1 MFTNKNK
8 LIGFIALVV
17 VAVLVVSAAVA
28 LIADNANK
36 TELAQQNAQLQEK
49 LDKVQAELDAAEEKL
64 AGAET
69 DLEGALKT
77 IAELDKALTAA
88 KNDLASA
95 KGDLTDAK
103 ARVEALE
110 NKIVEL
116 VTGWAAATPE
126 VHGAVV
132 EIQAAYDVAMAS
144 AYLYANAADLDGLY
158 DAKMD
163 AIYAVIRSTSVENLK
178 AIVDGFKAEIAEI
191 EANRFDNV
199 LKAMIEAVKVDGVT
213 HPEDVAGVEACEK
226 YLADLVS
233 NTAVYDKLV
242 ELGLDKEVEEL
253 RALLNADEKADLEK
267 AFIDAVALIPEYVQ
281 LSDKAT
287 VEAARAA
294 YGALNSKYPV
304 VAGENVDVDEALKTL
319 LEAEQR
325 LIELVDIVAEAEAIN
340 ALIAST
346 TATAKADSATRDAIT
361 TIANRIA
368 AWEKNVVEADPNW
381 TLVDRDAFE
390 ALKTLYNNAVEAL
403 KADYDAFKA
412 AVEAIGQVTPE
423 SGAAIDAAW
432 AANTKLTSNVEFK
445 EILGNYAAGYD
456 ALLAVL
462 KKADADFKAIN
473 DLIDRIRKAIDAI
486 YNADPITV
494 STSDLDA
501 LEALVTELTT
511 VYGQKIEVINTV
523 DVDYVARLA
532 YVRLIPHKNAAIVAV
547 EKAYAE
553 YQAKVGAEHGGQ
565 YNLYY
570 ELSVVNSQL
579 HQDIL
584 GATTLDA
591 INAIVAGIDAAF
603 ADCLK

>member
-8 LIGFIALVV
+8 LIGFIALIV

-36 TELAQQNAQLQEK
+36 NELAQQNAQLQEK
-49 LDKVQAELDAAEEKL
+49 LDKVQADLDAAEEKL
-64 AGAET
+64 NAAQG
-69 DLEGALKT
+69 DLDSALKT
-77 IAELDKALTAA
+77 IEELDKALTAA
-88 KNDLASA
+88 KSDLASA
-95 KGDLTDAK
+95 KGDLADARQ
-103 ARVEALE
+103 RVADLEA
-110 NKIVEL
+110 KILEL
-116 VTGWAAATPE
+116 VTSWAAATPE

-132 EIQAAYDVAMAS
+132 EIQAAYDEAMKG
-144 AYLYANAADLDGLY
+144 AYLYADAKVLDGLY
-158 DAKMD
+158 EAKMD
-163 AIYAVIRSTSVENLK
+163 AIYAVIRSTSVDSLK
-178 AIVDGFKAEIAEI
+178 AVVEGFNDAIAEI
-191 EANRFDNV
+191 EKDRFDNT

-213 HPEDVAGVEACEK
+213 HPEDVAGVEGCEK
-226 YLADLVS
+226 YLADLTS
-233 NTAVYDKLV
+233 NTEVYNKLV

-253 RALLNADEKADLEK
+253 RKLLDADEKADLEK

-294 YGALNSKYPV
+294 YDALNSKYPV
-304 VAGENVDVDEALKTL
+304 VAGENADVDEAIKTL

-325 LIELVDIVAEAEAIN
+325 LLALVDIVDEANKINEAIK
-340 ALIAST
+340 S
-346 TATAKADSATRDAIT
+346 ATEVAKADSATRDAIKN
-361 TIANRIA
+361 IGDRIA
-368 AWEKNVVEADPNW
+368 AWETLVEKDDPNW
-381 TLVDRDAFE
+381 TLIDRAGYE
-390 ALKTLYNNAVEAL
+390 ALKTLYDNAVEAL

-412 AVEAIGQVTPE
+412 AVEAIGAVTPD
-423 SGAAIDAAW
+423 SGAAIEAAW
-432 AANTKLTSNVEFK
+432 AANTKLTGNTEFK
-445 EILGNYAAGYD
+445 EILGDYAAGYD
-456 ALLAVL
+456 ALLDTL
-462 KKADADFKAIN
+462 KKADATYKALN
-473 DLIDRIRKAIDAI
+473 DLIDRIRKSIDAL

-494 STSDLDA
+494 KDTDLTA
-501 LEALVTELTT
+501 LEALITELT
-511 VYGQKIEVINTV
+511 VDYAQDIKVINTAEV
-523 DVDYVARLA
+523 EYVARLD

-584 GATTLDA
+584 GATTRDA
-591 INAIVAGIDAAF
+591 IQAIVDGIDAAF